1 MKKFLLTPD
10 SFKGTMSSTEI
21 CVIMENAIKEFYPD
35 AQIISIPVAD
45 GGEGSV
51 DAFLSALGGEKKF
64 VSVQGPYDSY
74 MNSFFGILKN
84 GTAVIE
90 MAACSGLPLVG
101 TEKNPSLTTTY
112 GVGELIKA
120 ALDFGCTKI
129 IIGLGGSATNDGG
142 CGAAAALGV
151 KFFDR
156 NGEFIPTGATL
167 HRIERIDK
175 TGLDKRLQ
183 KTEFVTMCDIDNPL
197 FGENGAAYI
206 FAPQKGASPQMVNLL
221 DAGLRHL
228 AEVVKKELLLD
239 IANTP
244 GAGAAGGMGY
254 GMKVF
259 LNSSLRMGIE
269 TVLDTVNFDE
279 LVKGADCVFTGEGKI
294 DAQSLRGK
302 AVIGIARRTK
312 KAKVPLVAL
321 AGAVNDDL
329 EAVYDAGVST
339 VFCINK
345 SADDF
350 MQPELC
356 AKSNLAFTMKNILRL
371 HKNLI

>member
-1 MKKFLLTPD
+1 MKKFLLAPD

-21 CVIMENAIKEFYPD
+21 CTIMENAIKEIYPD
-35 AQIISIPVAD
+35 ARIISIPVAD

-51 DAFLSALGGEKKF
+51 DAFLSALGGEKKI
-64 VSVQGPYDSY
+64 VSVKGPYGSY
-74 MNSFFGILKN
+74 MDSFFGILKN

-90 MAACSGLPLVG
+90 MAACAGLPLVG
-101 TEKNPSLTTTY
+101 TEKNPSLAGTY

-129 IIGLGGSATNDGG
+129 ILGLGGSATNDGG

-151 KFFDR
+151 KFFS
-156 NGEFIPTGATL
+156 GGSEFIPTGGTL

-175 TGLDKRLQ
+175 SDLDKRLE
-183 KTEFVTMCDIDNPL
+183 KTELVTICDIDNPL
-197 FGENGAAYI
+197 YGENGAAYI
-206 FAPQKGASPQMVNLL
+206 FAPQKGASPQMVKFL

-228 AEVVKKELLLD
+228 AQTVKKELLLD
-239 IANTP
+239 IADTP

-259 LNSSLRMGIE
+259 LDSSLRMGIE
-269 TVLDTVNFDE
+269 TVLDAVNFDE

-302 AVIGIARRTK
+302 AVIGIARRIK
-312 KAKVPLVAL
+312 KANVPLVAL
-321 AGAVNDDL
+321 AGAVDDGI
-329 EAVYDAGVST
+329 ESVYEAGVT
-339 VFCINK
+339 AVFCINK

-350 MQPELC
+350 LNPELC
-356 AKSNLAFTMKNILRL
+356 AKSNLSFTMKNILRL
-371 HKNLI
+371 TKI